1 MALEIRTNNPAS
13 LLASIKKAI
22 DDEKV
27 VTWSYDSANDFTHTA
42 EQWNE
47 QAWLKPEIDAK
58 NGLLKFTLLKP
69 KNVDKIE
76 KAVRG
81 VYQGRFIE
89 MLITHFSNSFTIAAA
104 VV

>member
-1 MALEIRTNNPAS
+1 MALEIRTNNPAA

-47 QAWLKPEIDAK
+47 QAWLKPEIDVK
-58 NGLLKFTLLKP
+58 NNILKLTLLKP
-69 KNVDKIE
+69 KSVDKIE
-76 KAVRG
+76 KSVRG

-89 MLITHFSNSFTIAAA
+89 MLVTHFSNSFTTAA
-104 VV
+104 VVV